1 MPPYLAACLNQVAI
15 TLNIKCIVM
24 PKELIIEKNIV
35 INKNIDDV
43 FNYLKQTK
51 NQDNFSVW
59 NMKDPNMKKTYSGTD
74 GTTGFIYSW
83 DSKDKNVGAG
93 SQEITN
99 VVNNS
104 RIDYELRFERPM
116 KNTGISSF
124 VLNKIDD
131 NTTAVSWN
139 FISPTKF
146 PFSLFAPILKNMLGK
161 QISTSLQNL
170 KSIMEKNS

>member
-1 MPPYLAACLNQVAI
+1 MQI
-15 TLNIKCIVM
+15 IFVM
-24 PKELIIEKNIV
+24 GQMVIEKNVV
-35 INKNIDDV
+35 INKNIDAV

-59 NMKDPNMKKTYSGTD
+59 NMKDPNMKKTYSGAD
-74 GTTGFIYSW
+74 GTKGFIYSW

-99 VVNNS
+99 VVDNS

-124 VLNKIDD
+124 VLSEIDD
-131 NTTAVSWN
+131 NNTSVSWN

-146 PFSLFAPILKNMLGK
+146 PFSLFAPILKKMLGK

-170 KSIMEKNS
+170 KTLLEK